1 MSTAVPVTDPSTA
14 ETWVVDPSH
23 SEVTFQVRHLITK
36 LTGKFDQFDGTAIL
50 DRSNP
55 GNSSVEFRIK
65 AASINT
71 GNADRD
77 AHLRTGDFFN
87 AEENP
92 EITFKSSSVR
102 PTGGDDYEVTG
113 TLTMRGVSKEI
124 TIPVEFGGFAADP
137 WGNQKAG
144 FETTVKVN
152 RKDYGINWNAALETG
167 GFLVGDEVK
176 ITISLQLA
184 AKK

>member
-1 MSTAVPVTDPSTA
+1 MSSTAPSANATVD
-14 ETWVVDPSH
+14 TWVVDPAH

-36 LTGKFDQFDGTAIL
+36 LTGRFEQFDGSAVL
-50 DRSNP
+50 DRNNP
-55 GNSSVEFRIK
+55 ESSTVEFRIQV
-65 AASINT
+65 ASINT

-87 AEENP
+87 AEDSP
-92 EITFKSSSVR
+92 EITFRSSSIR
-102 PTGGDDYEVTG
+102 PKGSDEYEVTG
-113 TLTMRGVSKEI
+113 TLTMRGVSKEL

-137 WGNQKAG
+137 WGNEKAG

-167 GFLVGDEVK
+167 GFLVGDDVK
-176 ITISLQLA
+176 INISLQFT
-184 AKK
+184 KKK